1 MPRGAARSRDSLQHG
16 VSEGLS
22 AVPSPTYPTESS
34 GVDLEG
40 SCGPGS
46 AGGEGSPGQGRTSR
60 EKTVAVMYE

>member
-1 MPRGAARSRDSLQHG
+1 MPRRAARSGDSLQHG

-22 AVPSPTYPTESS
+22 AVPSPSYPTESS

-46 AGGEGSPGQGRTSR
+46 AVGEGSPGQGRTCR

>member
-1 MPRGAARSRDSLQHG
+1 MPRRAARSRDSLQHG

-22 AVPSPTYPTESS
+22 AVPSPSYPTESS